1 MYNEQNNN
9 DLNNKE
15 TQNNSESQETFD
27 QQHEYITY
35 GRRFN
40 SYRWYKP
47 ILVGVLTAIFAMV
60 VVIGAIFA
68 SIALGFLSDVKSLL
82 LQTGYD
88 NMDVSSVGGI
98 LLNLG
103 GLAVFIP
110 ALWLAAKI
118 VRDRPFSSYSSSRGG
133 WNWKLFGKCLLIAI
147 VTVGI
152 PAVISNLME
161 PGDGVNRLTVFTFLL
176 LTVMGPL
183 QCIAEEYLFRAF
195 FLQTLGSWFK
205 IPIVAIVV
213 SAVIFAAGHPYSMAG
228 VLSVLASGL
237 IWGFTAKISR
247 GLEASSAA
255 HIANNMATFY
265 MMGFG
270 MVNLTADVRVTDMI
284 FSIAADFLYLIVIII
299 LTRKTHWFD
308 EEIGGNA

>member
-1 MYNEQNNN
+1 M
-9 DLNNKE
+9 
-15 TQNNSESQETFD
+15 QNNSESQETFD

-308 EEIGGNA
+308 EEIGGIA

>member
-1 MYNEQNNN
+1 M
-9 DLNNKE
+9 
-15 TQNNSESQETFD
+15 QNNSESQETFD

-68 SIALGFLSDVKSLL
+68 SIALGFLSDVKPLL

-255 HIANNMATFY
+255 HITNNMATFY

-299 LTRKTHWFD
+299 LTRNTHWFD